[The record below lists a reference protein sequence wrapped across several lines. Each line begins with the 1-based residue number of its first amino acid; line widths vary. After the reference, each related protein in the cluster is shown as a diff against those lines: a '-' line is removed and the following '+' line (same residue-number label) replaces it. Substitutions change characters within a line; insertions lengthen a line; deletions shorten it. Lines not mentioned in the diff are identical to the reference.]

1 MKQLSILLFF
11 LIGSLS
17 AYAQLNLGG
26 LVVDEQYQP
35 IKGATITIRGLP
47 TSVQTDADGRFSMTT
62 SANLPLTL
70 FVSYTGYRRQDISV
84 QGNNFRSISVRMVKD
99 IEVVGNLVTAA
110 SRFPEELLSAP
121 VTIEKLTSQ
130 DFANSPSPT
139 AFGALQYTKGVDL
152 MTNSMLFSSVNVRGF
167 GSPSNTRLVQHT
179 DGMDNRSPG
188 LGFGFGNVAGLPD
201 LDVESIE
208 LVSGAASAL
217 YGPDAT
223 QGLLSTTSKSP
234 FTHQGL
240 SAQMMVGMNNLGKAD
255 FGPKGYANYGFRYAT
270 RLGERFAF
278 KVNFQRISGT
288 DFIADDYNDRSVR
301 SRPAFLSTNPDRGG
315 LATGVSYVPNNNAA
329 TNFQFDAVNRYGDD
343 INVGGQYN
351 FPTNY
356 ANTLLR
362 NQSVT
367 RSGYNEVDLIG
378 NNGQIYNNRANA
390 SLHYKL
396 GRSVEVSL
404 GWYYGNG
411 NFISTGNYRNYFPN
425 YQRHQFKAE
434 LKGDNFFL
442 RAYTTQQQGEG
453 WNIGQTAV
461 AINNTW
467 SPLNQWAAQFG
478 QVYVEN
484 KVSVGEAR
492 NQADRN
498 RYLPGSANFRS
509 ARDGITAVYNTER
522 SAWLDTTGTRFR
534 DNSALY
540 HYEGMYNFSS
550 LFKDAF
556 DLTIGGNI
564 RKYALYTGGTLFALQ
579 SDGSEYTISEQG
591 AYIQAGKA
599 LKFGES
605 VTFKPMASIRYDKNQ
620 YVDAV
625 FSPRFS
631 AVLSLGD
638 HHFRASWQSAFRNPM
653 PIELFSLPAA
663 GVSGDVGGL
672 SSTAQSARLVT
683 SPAYLPADVTTY
695 VSETIT
701 ASQLQ
706 SRAYRPAPIKPEQV
720 NTWEVGYRT
729 EVDGKLYIDA
739 YYFASR
745 YTDLITQQPL
755 YQLNAGGQLTDFR
768 SATATQAYRT
778 LQLYQNSPNNVFVN
792 GGGLSLSYNLGADFT
807 LSGNYAFQ
815 SGAITLLD
823 AQGNVIKDK
832 SGAPVSRRKLSDP
845 AVLQLGRTYFNTPDN
860 RYSIS
865 LSNPHLS
872 NRLGASLVY
881 RWTNRTWYEQGIT
894 QGDVWLPAWAT
905 LDGQVSYRVPALQ
918 STIKLGATNMLNKY
932 YAQGYGLAQIGGLYY
947 LSWTFDELMR

>member
-1 MKQLSILLFF
+1 MKQLSILFF
-11 LIGSLS
+11 LLGSLV
-17 AYAQLNLGG
+17 AHAQINMAG

-47 TSVQTDADGRFSMTT
+47 TSTQTDADGRFMLTT
-62 SANLPLTL
+62 SASLPLTL

-84 QGNNFRSISVRMVKD
+84 QGSNFRSISVRMVKD
-99 IEVVGNLVTAA
+99 IDVEGNLVTAA
-110 SRFPEELLSAP
+110 SRVPEELLSAP

-130 DFANSPSPT
+130 DFANSPSPSS
-139 AFGALQYTKGVDL
+139 FGTLQYTKGVDL

-167 GSPSNTRLVQHT
+167 GSPGNTRLVQLT

-201 LDVESIE
+201 LDVETIE

-217 YGPDAT
+217 YGPDAM

-240 SAQMMVGMNNLGKAD
+240 SAQMMVGMNNLSKGN

-278 KVNFQRISGT
+278 KVNFQRITGT
-288 DFIADDYNDRSVR
+288 DFIADDYADRSVR
-301 SRPAFLSTNPDRGG
+301 SRPGFFSTNPDQGG
-315 LATGVSYVPNNNAA
+315 LATGVSYVPNNNAI

-343 INVGGQYN
+343 INAGGLYT
-351 FPTNY
+351 FPPNY
-356 ANTLLR
+356 ANALLR

-367 RSGYNEVDLIG
+367 RSGYSEIDLIG
-378 NNGQIYNNRANA
+378 NNGKVFNNRANA

-396 GRSVEVSL
+396 GRSVEASL

-411 NFISTGNYRNYFPN
+411 NLISTGNYRNYFPS
-425 YQRHQFKAE
+425 YERHQFKAE
-434 LKGDNFFL
+434 LKGNNFFL

-461 AINNTW
+461 AINNAW
-467 SPLNQWAAQFG
+467 SPLNQWASQFG

-509 ARDGITAVYNTER
+509 ARDGITSVYNTER
-522 SAWLDTTGTRFR
+522 SALLDTTGTRFR

-550 LFKDAF
+550 LFNDAL

-564 RKYALYTGGTLFALQ
+564 RQYSLYTGGTLFALQ
-579 SDGSEYTISEQG
+579 PDGTEYTVSEQG

-599 LKFGES
+599 LEFGETI
-605 VTFKPMASIRYDKNQ
+605 TFKPMASIRYDKNQ
-620 YVDAV
+620 YVEGV
-625 FSPRFS
+625 FSPRLS
-631 AVLSLGD
+631 GVLSLGN
-638 HHFRASWQSAFRNPM
+638 HHFRGSWQSAFRNPT
-653 PIELFSLPAA
+653 PVELFALPAT
-663 GVSGDVGGL
+663 GISGDVGGL
-672 SSTAQSARLVT
+672 PSTAQAARLLA
-683 SPAYLPADVTTY
+683 SPGYLPADVTSY
-695 VSETIT
+695 VSGTLT

-706 SRAYRPAPIKPEQV
+706 SRAYVPAPFKPERL

-729 EVDGKLYIDA
+729 QLDDKLYVDA

-745 YTDLITQQPL
+745 YTDLIMQQTI
-755 YQLNAGGQLTDFR
+755 YQLNTGSQLTAFR
-768 SATATQAYRT
+768 STTAAQAYRT
-778 LQLYQNSPNNVFVN
+778 LQVYQNSPNNVFVN
-792 GGGLSLSYNLGADFT
+792 GGGISLSYKLGADFT

-815 SGAITLLD
+815 KGSITLRD
-823 AQGNVIKDK
+823 VQGNVLRDQ
-832 SGAPVSRRKLSDP
+832 SGTPVVKRSLNDA
-845 AVLQLGRTYFNTPDN
+845 AVMQTGRTYFNTPDS

-865 LSNPHLS
+865 LSNPHLT

-881 RWTNRTWYEQGIT
+881 RWTSRTWYEQGIT
-894 QGDVWLPAWAT
+894 QGDVWLPAWST
-905 LDGQVSYRVPALQ
+905 LDGQISYRVPALQ
-918 STIKLGATNMLNKY
+918 STLKLGATNMLNTY
-932 YAQGYGLAQIGGLYY
+932 YAQGYGLARIGGLYY
-947 LSWTFDELMR
+947 LSWTFDELIR

>member
-1 MKQLSILLFF
+1 MKQLSILFLF
-11 LIGSLS
+11 LAGSLV
-17 AYAQLNLGG
+17 ARAQINLAG

-35 IKGATITIRGLP
+35 LKGATVTIRGLP
-47 TSVQTDADGRFSMTT
+47 TSTQSGADGRFSLAT
-62 SANLPLTL
+62 SAGLPLTL
-70 FVSYTGYRRQDISV
+70 FVSYSGYRRQDISV

-139 AFGALQYTKGVDL
+139 SFGSLQYTKGIDL

-167 GSPSNTRLVQHT
+167 GSPGNTRLVQLT

-201 LDVESIE
+201 LDVETIE

-217 YGPDAT
+217 YGPDAM

-234 FTHQGL
+234 FTYQGL
-240 SAQMMVGMNNLGKAD
+240 SAQMMVGMNNLGKGTS
-255 FGPKGYANYGFRYAT
+255 GPKGYANYAVRYAT
-270 RLGERFAF
+270 HLGERFAF
-278 KVNFQRISGT
+278 KINFQRLTGT

-301 SRPAFLSTNPDRGG
+301 SRPGFFSTNPDQGG
-315 LATGVSYVPNNNAA
+315 LATGVSYVPNNSAA

-343 INVGGQYN
+343 INAGGLYT
-351 FPTNY
+351 FPANY
-356 ANTLLR
+356 ANALLR

-367 RSGYNEVDLIG
+367 RSGYSELDLIG
-378 NNGQIYNNRANA
+378 SNGQVYNNRANA

-396 GRSVEVSL
+396 GRSVEASV

-442 RAYTTQQQGEG
+442 RAYTTQQLGEG

-461 AINNTW
+461 AINNAW
-467 SPLNQWAAQFG
+467 SPLNQWASQFG

-522 SAWLDTTGTRFR
+522 SALLDTTGTRFR

-550 LFKDAF
+550 LFNDVL
-556 DLTIGGNI
+556 DLTIGGSI
-564 RKYALYTGGTLFALQ
+564 RQYSLYTGGTLFALQ
-579 SDGSEYTISEQG
+579 PDGTEYTVSENG
-591 AYIQAGKA
+591 VYLQAGKA
-599 LKFGES
+599 FKFGES
-605 VTFKPMASIRYDKNQ
+605 VTFKPTASIRYDKNQ
-620 YVDAV
+620 YVDGV

-631 AVLSLGD
+631 AVLSLGN
-638 HHFRASWQSAFRNPM
+638 HHFRASWQSAFRNPT
-653 PIELFSLPAA
+653 PVELFALPTV

-672 SSTAQSARLVT
+672 PATIQAARLLA
-683 SPAYLPADVTTY
+683 SPGYLPADVTAY
-695 VSETIT
+695 VSGTLT
-701 ASQLQ
+701 AAQLQ
-706 SRAYRPAPIKPEQV
+706 SRPYNPAPFKPERL
-720 NTWEVGYRT
+720 NTWEIGYRT
-729 EVDGKLYIDA
+729 QVNDKLYIDA
-739 YYFASR
+739 YYFSSR
-745 YTDLITQQPL
+745 YTDLISQQTI
-755 YQLNAGGQLTDFR
+755 YQLNTGNQLTDFR
-768 SATATQAYRT
+768 NTATPRAYRT
-778 LQLYQNSPNNVFVN
+778 LQIYRNSANEIFVN
-792 GGGLSLSYNLGADFT
+792 GGGVSLSYNLGADFT
-807 LSGNYAFQ
+807 LSGNYTYQ
-815 SGAITLLD
+815 VGTITLRD
-823 AQGNVIKDK
+823 AQGNVLRDQ
-832 SGAPVSRRKLSDP
+832 SGAPVTKRRLDDA
-845 AVLQLGRTYFNTPDN
+845 AVMQAGRNYFNTPES
-860 RYSIS
+860 RYTIS
-865 LSNPHLS
+865 LSNPHIS

-881 RWTNRTWYEQGIT
+881 RWTGRTWYEQGIT

-905 LDGQVSYRVPALQ
+905 LDGQISYRVPALQ
-918 STIKLGATNMLNKY
+918 STLKLGATNILNNY
-932 YAQGYGLAQIGGLYY
+932 YAQGYGLAQVGGLYY